1 MKNIG
6 VFFGSSSPE
15 HDVSIVTGE
24 LIIATLKK
32 MGYEV
37 TPIYLTKERK
47 WLIGEEFGSLKYF
60 AGEGDKVGGHNSE
73 YLLDLSQTGGQMVF
87 IKKGLF
93 GKEIRID
100 IAFPAFHGAY
110 GEDGTIQGLFE
121 MIGVPYVGCEVAASA
136 LSMDKALTK
145 AIYEQ
150 AGIPTVKYVSFLK
163 SDFEHNS
170 EEILQRIGNELKL
183 PVFVKPARLGSSI
196 GIQKVKMAGDELKF
210 AIEAA
215 LFYDEKVVVE
225 EAVENLMDVTCCVI
239 GNHSPKASLLQESV
253 FQTELFDFNEKYLS
267 DGGAQLG
274 NAKSAVVIPARLPED
289 IAGEIQMLSL
299 KIYKLFG
306 LSGISRID
314 YLFDKAGGRYYANE
328 INTLPGT
335 LYHHL
340 WKASGME
347 IEELIGILLDCAQE
361 RAREKKSLNLT
372 FESRL
377 LKNLDSQ
384 KLQATK
390 LQN

>member
-32 MGYEV
+32 MGYQA

-60 AGEGDKVGGHNSE
+60 AGGKNVDDGAAE
-73 YLLDLSQTGGQMVF
+73 YLLDLSQTAGEMVF
-87 IKKGLF
+87 RKKGLVK
-93 GKEIRID
+93 KEIRID
-100 IAFPAFHGAY
+100 LAFPAFHGAY

-121 MIGVPYVGCEVAASA
+121 MIGVPYVGCDVAASA
-136 LSMDKALTK
+136 LAMDKALTK
-145 AIYEQ
+145 ALYEQ
-150 AGIPTVKYVSFLK
+150 AGIPTVKYQTILK
-163 SDFEHNS
+163 YDFESNPD
-170 EEILQRIGNELKL
+170 EYLQMIGRELSF

-196 GIQKVKMAGDELKF
+196 GIQKVKAAGDELQF

-225 EAVENLMDVTCCVI
+225 EAVNNLMDVTCCVI
-239 GNHSPKASLLQESV
+239 GNHEPQASLLQESS
-253 FQTELFDFNEKYLS
+253 FQAELFDFNEKYLS

-274 NAKSAVVIPARLPED
+274 NAKSSIIIPAGLPED
-289 IAGEIQMLSL
+289 VTSAIQALSL
-299 KIYKLFG
+299 KIYKLFC

-314 YLFDKAGGRYYANE
+314 YLYDKDSGKYYANE

-340 WKASGME
+340 WKASGIE
-347 IEELIGILLDCAQE
+347 IEELVRRLLECADE
-361 RAREKKSLNLT
+361 RFKEKKALNLT
-372 FESRL
+372 FESKL
-377 LKNLDSQ
+377 LQNLDSQ